1 MHADTKFLIDLVIII
16 IAAGIGTL
24 ICKRFGQPK
33 ILGQILAGVLI
44 GPSILGFVEVSSLT
58 SNLAEIGVILLMF
71 LAGLETDY
79 RELKESFEKSSMI
92 ALGGMIV
99 PFVLG
104 FLGVLLIKD
113 NVEISEAI
121 FTGVILTATS
131 MGITVQSLS
140 ELGKLKTKQGT
151 SILGAAIIDD
161 VVGIIILT
169 IVLGVFGKGHT
180 NVTMLILKIL
190 LFFFLLSI
198 VGEIISQFILKNKK
212 IIRKIKSIYLLSIS
226 LILALLFASFANEF
240 GLAAI
245 IGAYFIGVII
255 STTQLKNRV
264 TKEVSRF
271 GYGFFIPIFFVNIG
285 LGVSLHK
292 VIGYLG
298 IAIVIAI
305 IGIVSKIV
313 GSGIGAKLS
322 GFSSKESLQI
332 GISMAPRAEVALIVS
347 NLGLKTGFIKGDI
360 FTAII
365 FLVIVSTV
373 LTPIMLKKAYGDN
386 RVQGRDME
394 N

>member
-1 MHADTKFLIDLVIII
+1 MHTDTKFLIDLVIII
-16 IAAGIGTL
+16 IAAGSGTL
-24 ICKRFGQPK
+24 ICKRYGQPK

-44 GPSILGFVEVSSLT
+44 GPSILGFVEGSSLT

-92 ALGGMIV
+92 ALGGIV
-99 PFVLG
+99 FPFALG
-104 FLGVLLIKD
+104 LLGVFLIKD
-113 NVEISEAI
+113 NVELSEAI

-180 NVTMLILKIL
+180 NITMLILKIL

-198 VGEIISQFILKNKK
+198 VGELISQFILKNKK

-305 IGIVSKIV
+305 IGIVSKVV

-332 GISMAPRAEVALIVS
+332 GISMVPRAEVALIVS
-347 NLGLKTGFIKGDI
+347 NLGLKTGFIKADI

-373 LTPIMLKKAYGDN
+373 LTPIMLKKAYDDN
-386 RVQGRDME
+386 GVQERNME